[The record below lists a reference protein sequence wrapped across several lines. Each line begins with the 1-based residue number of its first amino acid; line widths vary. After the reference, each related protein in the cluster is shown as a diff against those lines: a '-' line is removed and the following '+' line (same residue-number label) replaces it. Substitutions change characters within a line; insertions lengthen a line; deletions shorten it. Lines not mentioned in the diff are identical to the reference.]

1 MFIYV
6 LDYSVGRIAKIK
18 EEIQENNCEND
29 FDGDVAL
36 IEDILS
42 KHGFDIDNCSYMTS
56 TEELD
61 LEEYG

>member
-6 LDYSVGRIAKIK
+6 LDYSVDRIAKIK
-18 EEIQENNCEND
+18 EEIQENNCGND
-29 FDGDVAL
+29 FDEDCKL
-36 IEDILS
+36 IEDILA
-42 KHGFDIDNCSYMTS
+42 KHGFNIDNCSYMSS

>member
-18 EEIQENNCEND
+18 IEVQADNCGND
-29 FDGDVAL
+29 FDDDVAL

-42 KHGFDIDNCSYMTS
+42 KHGFYIDNCSYMITD
-56 TEELD
+56 EELD

>member
-18 EEIQENNCEND
+18 EEIQVNNCGND
-29 FDGDVAL
+29 FDVDRTL
-36 IEDILS
+36 IEDVLS
-42 KHGFDIDNCSYMTS
+42 EYGFDIDNCAYMTS

>member
-6 LDYSVGRIAKIK
+6 LDYSVCRIAKIK
-18 EEIQENNCEND
+18 VDKSYTD
-29 FDGDVAL
+29 FDTDETL

-42 KHGFDIDNCSYMTS
+42 EYNFDIDNCEYMFTN
-56 TEELD
+56 EDLD